1 MADMDGLRCAG
12 CGVAFGADE
21 VVVAEVAESS
31 SLQIASVEE
40 LEDAT
45 VVRAWHSGCVVV
57 GDE

>member
-1 MADMDGLRCAG
+1 MDGLRCAG